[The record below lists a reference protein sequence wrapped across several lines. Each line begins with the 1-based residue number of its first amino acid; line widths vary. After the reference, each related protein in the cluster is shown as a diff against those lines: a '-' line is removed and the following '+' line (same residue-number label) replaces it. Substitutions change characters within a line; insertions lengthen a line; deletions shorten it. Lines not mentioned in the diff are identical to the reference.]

1 MSCQVCKN
9 QQSIDNVN
17 DPVYNMKNIIKQTIL
32 LEEHL
37 AEDRKYCQACCV
49 KHFNHI
55 IGLAEEAIWM
65 AGRTEYPLLKESC
78 DLFTKWFDMWVKNR
92 DDFILRRNVLINMRK
107 LRQDLINKYYLNN

>member
-1 MSCQVCKN
+1 MNKN
-9 QQSIDNVN
+9 ACSITGNIDNVN

-37 AEDRKYCQACCV
+37 AEDRKYCQQCCV

-65 AGRTEYPLLKESC
+65 SDNKKYPLMNESAQ
-78 DLFTKWFDMWVKNR
+78 LYNKWFEIWVKNR
-92 DDFILRRNVLINMRK
+92 ENATLRKDILINMRK
-107 LRQDLINKYYLNN
+107 LRQALIKTYYLN